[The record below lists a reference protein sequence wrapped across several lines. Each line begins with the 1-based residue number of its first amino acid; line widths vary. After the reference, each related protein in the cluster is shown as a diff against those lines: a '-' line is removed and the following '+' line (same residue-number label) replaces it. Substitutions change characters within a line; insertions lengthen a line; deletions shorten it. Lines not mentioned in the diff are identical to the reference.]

1 MVGRRYVYVPSLN
14 RGAVL
19 SESSNMP
26 PTEQMRENA
35 WVGAN
40 VHDHE
45 DRRCAGNRQRRYDAS
60 EGIKSTG

>member
-1 MVGRRYVYVPSLN
+1 MVGRRYVYVPGLD
-14 RGAVL
+14 RAAIL

-26 PTEQMRENA
+26 PTEQMRQNA
-35 WVGAN
+35 GVGAN

-45 DRRCAGNRQRRYDAS
+45 DRRSAGNRQRRYDAS